1 MITGI
6 FSNTSTNG
14 NNWIAICVDQNCV
27 NHTWIVGIPA
37 NYSDPNPYTT
47 LIGTPGIIAEI
58 SNVQVYD
65 FAFSKNQLSTA
76 FDLGYAGLPVST
88 NGLIAWLPLDGNAND
103 YSGNNNNGVA
113 TNVNFV
119 SP

>member
-65 FAFSKNQLSTA
+65 FAFSKNQLATA

-103 YSGNNNNGVA
+103 YSGNNNNGIA
-113 TNVNFV
+113 TNINWV